1 MKDKTRKT
9 QPIPPTFF
17 ENVPITPIARIE
29 CDFKEKFGVPR
40 QSGRANTVADVT
52 LLPPFNARES
62 VRGIEQ
68 FSHLWL
74 IFGFSL
80 NGMFGAEF
88 DANAAKNFS
97 PLVRPPR
104 LGGNEKVG
112 VFASRSPF
120 RPNGLGLSCVKLLK
134 AIYPENGGVILRVSG
149 ADLVDGTPIYDI
161 KPYLPAADKIENA
174 TGGFSDEHA
183 RDGLRVTFPHELLE
197 KIPKP
202 KREGLIACLAD
213 DPRPAYQNDPARV
226 YGMKF
231 AEFNVRFT
239 VSGNTLTVCAV
250 ERCG

>member
-1 MKDKTRKT
+1 ME
-9 QPIPPTFF
+9 PPLPLH
-17 ENVPITPIARIE
+17 VIARMQS
-29 CDFKEKFGVPR
+29 DFTTKFGIPR
-40 QSGRANTVADVT
+40 QSGLVPEQTGTIVFEPEYRDANA
-52 LLPPFNARES
+52 L
-62 VRGIEQ
+62 RGIEE

-80 NGMFGAEF
+80 NPSFGAES
-88 DANAAKNFS
+88 AAKNFS

-134 AIYPENGGVILRVSG
+134 VIYPESGGVILRVSG
-149 ADLVDGTPIYDI
+149 ADLVDGTPVYDV
-161 KPYLPAADKIENA
+161 KPYLPAADKIETA

-183 RDGLRVTFPHELLE
+183 RDFLHVCFPPELLE
-197 KIPKP
+197 KIPEN
-202 KREGLIACLAD
+202 KRDGLIACLAD

-231 AEFNVRFT
+231 ADFDVRFT
-239 VSGNTLTVCAV
+239 IGGNTLTVCSV
-250 ERCG
+250 EKIG

>member
-1 MKDKTRKT
+1 MKQKNDKTST
-9 QPIPPTFF
+9 HSPAFPGA
-17 ENVPITPIARIE
+17 VSLTPVARVQS
-29 CDFKEKFGVPR
+29 DFKEKFGVPR
-40 QSGRANTVADVT
+40 QSGRAETIADAV
-52 LLPPFNARES
+52 LLPPFNVRES

-80 NGMFGAEF
+80 NPSFGAES
-88 DANAAKNFS
+88 AAKNFS

-134 AIYPENGGVILRVSG
+134 VIYPESGGVILRVSG
-149 ADLVDGTPIYDI
+149 ADLVDGTPVYDV
-161 KPYLPAADKIENA
+161 KPYLPAAEKIETA

-183 RDGLRVTFPHELLE
+183 RDFLHVCFPPELIE
-197 KIPKP
+197 KIPEN
-202 KREGLIACLAD
+202 KRDGLIACLAD

-231 AEFNVRFT
+231 ADFDVRFT
-239 VSGNTLTVCAV
+239 IGGNTLTVCAV
-250 ERCG
+250 EKIE

>member
-1 MKDKTRKT
+1 MKQKNDKTST
-9 QPIPPTFF
+9 LSPAFPGA
-17 ENVPITPIARIE
+17 VSLTPVARVQS
-29 CDFKEKFGVPR
+29 DFKEKFGVPR
-40 QSGRANTVADVT
+40 QSGRAETIADAV
-52 LLPPFNARES
+52 LLPPFNVQES

-80 NGMFGAEF
+80 NPSFGAES
-88 DANAAKNFS
+88 AAKKFS

-134 AIYPENGGVILRVSG
+134 VIYPESGGVILRVSG
-149 ADLVDGTPIYDI
+149 ADLVDGTPVYDV
-161 KPYLPAADKIENA
+161 KPYLPAADKIETA

-183 RDGLRVTFPHELLE
+183 RDFLHVCFPPELLE
-197 KIPKP
+197 KIPEN
-202 KREGLIACLAD
+202 KRDGLIACLAD

-231 AEFNVRFT
+231 ADFDVRFT
-239 VSGNTLTVCAV
+239 IGGNTLTVCAV
-250 ERCG
+250 EKIG

>member
-1 MKDKTRKT
+1 MKQKNDKTST
-9 QPIPPTFF
+9 LSHAFPGA
-17 ENVPITPIARIE
+17 VSLTPVARVQS
-29 CDFKEKFGVPR
+29 DFKEKFGVPR
-40 QSGRANTVADVT
+40 QSGRAETIADAV
-52 LLPPFNARES
+52 LLPPFNVQES

-80 NGMFGAEF
+80 NPSFGAES
-88 DANAAKNFS
+88 AAKNFS

-134 AIYPENGGVILRVSG
+134 VIYPESGGVILRVSG
-149 ADLVDGTPIYDI
+149 ADLVDGTPVYDV
-161 KPYLPAADKIENA
+161 KPYLPAADKIETA

-183 RDGLRVTFPHELLE
+183 RDFLQVCFPPELLE
-197 KIPKP
+197 KIPEN
-202 KREGLIACLAD
+202 KRDGLIACLAD
-213 DPRPAYQNDPARV
+213 DPRPAYQSDPARV

-231 AEFNVRFT
+231 ADFDVRFT
-239 VSGNTLTVCAV
+239 IGGNTLTVCAV
-250 ERCG
+250 EKIG

>member
-1 MKDKTRKT
+1 MKQKNDKTST
-9 QPIPPTFF
+9 LSPAFPGA
-17 ENVPITPIARIE
+17 VSLTPVARVQS
-29 CDFKEKFGVPR
+29 DFKEKFGVPR
-40 QSGRANTVADVT
+40 QSGRAETIADAV
-52 LLPPFNARES
+52 LLPPFNVQES

-80 NGMFGAEF
+80 NPSFGAES
-88 DANAAKNFS
+88 AAKNFS

-120 RPNGLGLSCVKLLK
+120 RPTGLGLSCVKLLK
-134 AIYPENGGVILRVSG
+134 VIYPESGGVSLRVSG
-149 ADLVDGTPIYDI
+149 ADLVDGTPVYDV
-161 KPYLPAADKIENA
+161 KPYLPAADKIETA

-183 RDGLRVTFPHELLE
+183 RDFLHVCFPPELIE
-197 KIPKP
+197 KIPEN
-202 KREGLIACLAD
+202 KRDGLIACLAD

-231 AEFNVRFT
+231 ADFDVRFT
-239 VSGNTLTVCAV
+239 IGGNTLTVCAV
-250 ERCG
+250 EKIG

>member
-1 MKDKTRKT
+1 MKQKNDTT
-9 QPIPPTFF
+9 STFSPAF
-17 ENVPITPIARIE
+17 PGTVSLTPVARVQS
-29 CDFKEKFGVPR
+29 DFKEKFGVPR
-40 QSGRANTVADVT
+40 QSGRAETIADAV
-52 LLPPFNARES
+52 LLPPFNVQES

-80 NGMFGAEF
+80 NPSFGAES
-88 DANAAKNFS
+88 AAKNFS

-134 AIYPENGGVILRVSG
+134 VIYPESGGVILRVSG
-149 ADLVDGTPIYDI
+149 ADLVDGTPVYDV
-161 KPYLPAADKIENA
+161 KPYLPAADKIETA

-183 RDGLRVTFPHELLE
+183 RDFLHVCFPPELIE
-197 KIPKP
+197 KIPEN
-202 KREGLIACLAD
+202 KRDGLIACLAD

-231 AEFNVRFT
+231 ADFDVRFT
-239 VSGNTLTVCAV
+239 IGGNTLTVCAV
-250 ERCG
+250 EKIG

>member
-1 MKDKTRKT
+1 MKQKNDKTST
-9 QPIPPTFF
+9 LSPAFPGA
-17 ENVPITPIARIE
+17 VSLTPVARVQS
-29 CDFKEKFGVPR
+29 DFKEKFSVPR
-40 QSGRANTVADVT
+40 QSGRAETIADAV
-52 LLPPFNARES
+52 LLSPFNVQES

-80 NGMFGAEF
+80 TPSFGAES
-88 DANAAKNFS
+88 AAKNFS

-134 AIYPENGGVILRVSG
+134 VIYPESGGVILRVSG
-149 ADLVDGTPIYDI
+149 ADLVDGTPVYDV
-161 KPYLPAADKIENA
+161 KPYLPAADKIETA

-183 RDGLRVTFPHELLE
+183 RDFLNVCFPPELLE
-197 KIPKP
+197 KIPEN
-202 KREGLIACLAD
+202 KRDGLIACLAD

-231 AEFNVRFT
+231 ADFDVRFT
-239 VSGNTLTVCAV
+239 IGGNTLTVCAV
-250 ERCG
+250 EKIG

>member
-1 MKDKTRKT
+1 MRQKNDKTST
-9 QPIPPTFF
+9 LPPAFPGA
-17 ENVPITPIARIE
+17 VSLTPVARVQS
-29 CDFKEKFGVPR
+29 DFKEKFGVPR
-40 QSGRANTVADVT
+40 QSGRAETIADAV
-52 LLPPFNARES
+52 LLPPFNVQES

-80 NGMFGAEF
+80 NPSFGTES
-88 DANAAKNFS
+88 AAKNFS

-134 AIYPENGGVILRVSG
+134 VIYPESGGVILRVSG
-149 ADLVDGTPIYDI
+149 ADLVDGTPVYDV
-161 KPYLPAADKIENA
+161 KPYLPAADKIETA

-183 RDGLRVTFPHELLE
+183 RDFLQVCFPPELLE
-197 KIPKP
+197 KIPEN
-202 KREGLIACLAD
+202 KRDGLIACLAD
-213 DPRPAYQNDPARV
+213 DPRPAYQSDPARV

-231 AEFNVRFT
+231 ADFDVRFT
-239 VSGNTLTVCAV
+239 IGGNTLTVCAV
-250 ERCG
+250 EKIG

>member
-1 MKDKTRKT
+1 MKQKTTKN
-9 QPIPPTFF
+9 QPIPPAFP
-17 ENVPITPIARIE
+17 ENITISPIARIG

-40 QSGRANTVADVT
+40 QSGRAETVADVM
-52 LLPPFNARES
+52 LLPPFNAAES

-80 NGMFGAEF
+80 NGGFGAET
-88 DANAAKNFS
+88 AAFS

-120 RPNGLGLSCVKLLK
+120 RPNSLGLSCVKLLK
-134 AIYPENGGVILRVSG
+134 VIYPESGGVILRVSG

-183 RDGLRVTFPHELLE
+183 RDFLHILFPPELLE
-197 KIPKP
+197 KIPEN
-202 KREGLIACLAD
+202 KRDGLIACLAD

-231 AEFNVRFT
+231 ADFNVRFT
-239 VSGNTLTVCAV
+239 VCGDTLTVCGADKI
-250 ERCG
+250 

>member
-1 MKDKTRKT
+1 MKQKNDKTST
-9 QPIPPTFF
+9 LSPAFPGA
-17 ENVPITPIARIE
+17 VSLTPVARVQS
-29 CDFKEKFGVPR
+29 DFKEKFGVPR
-40 QSGRANTVADVT
+40 QSGRAETIADAV
-52 LLPPFNARES
+52 LLPPFNVQES

-80 NGMFGAEF
+80 IPSFGAES
-88 DANAAKNFS
+88 AAKNFA

-134 AIYPENGGVILRVSG
+134 VIYPESGGVILRVSG
-149 ADLVDGTPIYDI
+149 ADLVDGTPVYDV
-161 KPYLPAADKIENA
+161 KPYLPAADKIETA

-183 RDGLRVTFPHELLE
+183 RDFLHVCFPPELIE
-197 KIPKP
+197 KIPEN
-202 KREGLIACLAD
+202 KRDGLIACLAD

-231 AEFNVRFT
+231 ADFDVRFT
-239 VSGNTLTVCAV
+239 IGGNTLTVCAV
-250 ERCG
+250 EKIG

>member
-1 MKDKTRKT
+1 MKQKNDKTST
-9 QPIPPTFF
+9 LSPAFPGI
-17 ENVPITPIARIE
+17 VSLTPVARVQS
-29 CDFKEKFGVPR
+29 DFKEKFGVPR
-40 QSGRANTVADVT
+40 QSGRAETIADAV
-52 LLPPFNARES
+52 LLPPFNVQES

-80 NGMFGAEF
+80 NPSFGAES
-88 DANAAKNFS
+88 AAKNFS

-134 AIYPENGGVILRVSG
+134 VIYPESGGVILRVSG
-149 ADLVDGTPIYDI
+149 ADLVDGTPVYDV
-161 KPYLPAADKIENA
+161 KPYLPAADKIETA

-183 RDGLRVTFPHELLE
+183 HDFLHVCFPPELLE
-197 KIPKP
+197 KIPEN
-202 KREGLIACLAD
+202 KRDGLIACLAD

-231 AEFNVRFT
+231 ADFDVRFT
-239 VSGNTLTVCAV
+239 IGGNTLTVCAV
-250 ERCG
+250 EKIG